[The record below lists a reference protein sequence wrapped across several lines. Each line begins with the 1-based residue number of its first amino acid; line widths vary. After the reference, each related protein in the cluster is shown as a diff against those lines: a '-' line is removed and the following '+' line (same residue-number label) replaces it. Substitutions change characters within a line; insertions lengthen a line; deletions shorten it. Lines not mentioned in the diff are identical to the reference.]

1 MNNQLFIA
9 MDTKEKMF
17 ADMSRNA
24 SEQDIDRIRKKLGG
38 MNRGKIAEIWDKVI
52 SLWKFVQDPEAPWAG
67 KAIAIGALIY
77 LISPLDAIPD
87 FIPVA
92 GLTDDVGIILVAI
105 AKLAS
110 DLNKYKSISVP
121 LKLGRS

>member
-38 MNRGKIAEIWDKVI
+38 MNLGKIAEIWDKVI

-67 KAIAIGALIY
+67 KAIAIGALVWWFGITFFVNKVRKKFNLRGIWILNRIIGSIVMLVSAVGLVYTLLGESIY
-77 LISPLDAIPD
+77 
-87 FIPVA
+87 
-92 GLTDDVGIILVAI
+92 
-105 AKLAS
+105 
-110 DLNKYKSISVP
+110 
-121 LKLGRS
+121 

>member
-77 LISPLDAIPD
+77 LVSPIDAIPD

-110 DLNKYKSISVP
+110 DLNKYKSYP
-121 LKLGRS
+121 LVELKS

>member
-1 MNNQLFIA
+1 MNNQLFIE

-77 LISPLDAIPD
+77 LVSPIDAIPD

-110 DLNKYKSISVP
+110 DLNKYKS
-121 LKLGRS
+121 